1 TRRTSAPRWS
11 ARPRPPCSTPSRL
24 AGRAP
29 EAGGSPVADVLQ
41 READLHRRLPRPDDP
56 VAGPDVQAAPVGDD
70 GHGLAAREAG
80 HEGGEVGYRH
90 LGLPLQ
96 AGARD
101 PDDRAGGAG
110 EGGGHGCCAWLV
122 HGTSM
127 TLGRGE
133 GPAAWAVA

>member
-1 TRRTSAPRWS
+1 HPPLLTSRP
-11 ARPRPPCSTPSRL
+11 PRPPPLPYTTLFRS
-24 AGRAP
+24 
-29 EAGGSPVADVLQ
+29 
-41 READLHRRLPRPDDP
+41 EADLHRRLPRPDDP